1 MSSVNLHNA
10 LLRPAVLQILRAA
23 GFTYTRNAVLD
34 TVTDLAARYLL
45 LLASATAQH
54 AFNNHN
60 DYVPTVQDVRL
71 ALLDVGAFRPQL
83 SVLEE
88 KAKGMEEINGE
99 TVPFEDMRGVDGFV
113 NWARGPA
120 NKEIRRI
127 TGLLGEA
134 GTSDGLAVLDEEED
148 YVTGE
153 SIWLKLAQLVLT
165 FTALKK
171 KHSKTGEESRY
182 QGSVLGKDADGQ
194 NVVVA
199 GGPFASISEWGAQVR
214 SHAVG
219 PVQRTPASSGISSA
233 PLTPMEEDGDVAD
246 EA

>member
-1 MSSVNLHNA
+1 MSSVHLHHA

-23 GFTYTRNAVLD
+23 GFNYTRSAVLD

-60 DYVPTVQDVRL
+60 DYVPTVQDVRQ
-71 ALLDVGAFRPQL
+71 ALLEVGAFRPQL

-88 KAKGMEEINGE
+88 RAKGVEEINGE
-99 TVPFEDMRGVDGFV
+99 TVPFEDLRGVDGFV

-127 TGLLGEA
+127 AGLVSENSTGE
-134 GTSDGLAVLDEEED
+134 GLAVLDEEED

-153 SIWLKLAQLVLT
+153 SGPHLNVAIC
-165 FTALKK
+165 
-171 KHSKTGEESRY
+171 
-182 QGSVLGKDADGQ
+182 GSH
-194 NVVVA
+194 
-199 GGPFASISEWGAQVR
+199 R
-214 SHAVG
+214 
-219 PVQRTPASSGISSA
+219 
-233 PLTPMEEDGDVAD
+233 
-246 EA
+246 